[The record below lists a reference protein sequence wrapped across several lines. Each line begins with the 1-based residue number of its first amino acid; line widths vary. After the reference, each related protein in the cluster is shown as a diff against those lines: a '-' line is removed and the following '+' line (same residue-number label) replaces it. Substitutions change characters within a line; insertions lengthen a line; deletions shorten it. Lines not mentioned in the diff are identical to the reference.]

1 MRRSQMTRSPKISV
15 IIPTHNRKLL
25 LKRMLGSLEKQTIES
40 PFEVIVVDDGSADGT
55 RALVTRASKSA
66 KYPLDYLYQEKSGP
80 ASARN
85 LGLKRAKGEII
96 AFTDDDCIPGPQWL
110 KEIAVAFRD
119 PQVWA
124 VSGTVWSEIP
134 PGPFVHSLISYSL
147 TVSATDHF
155 MTSNFSV
162 RREIVKKIGLFDT
175 RFKDPWF
182 EDYDFAYRIRAGGGK
197 IATVPEA
204 RIHHPVQYQ
213 SFLQYLSKARFSQYS
228 PLMQRKYPGKGF
240 GREIR
245 ARLMQMVKILL
256 VMAIVAIIPI
266 PATTPVIRLG
276 LLWVFAAI
284 LAARGLR
291 PVIQSLGEHGFTVR
305 RRDKAAYLLF
315 SWLEGLLQGIYTV
328 IGIWRFTLDRGKAL

>member
-1 MRRSQMTRSPKISV
+1 MRNEHNISV

-25 LKRMLGSLEKQTIES
+25 LKRTLESLAKQTIES
-40 PFEVIVVDDGSADGT
+40 SFEVIVVDDGSSDGT
-55 RALVTRASKSA
+55 SELVTRVSKSVN
-66 KYPLDYLYQEKSGP
+66 YPLAYLHQEKSGP

-85 LGLKRAKGEII
+85 LGLNHAKGEII
-96 AFTDDDCIPGPQWL
+96 AFTDDDCIPEPQWL

-119 PQVWA
+119 PEVWA

-134 PGPFVHSLISYSL
+134 PGPFVHSLISHSF

-162 RREIVKKIGLFDT
+162 RREIAKKIGLFDT

-182 EDYDFAYRIRAGGGK
+182 EDYDFAYRIRARGGK

-213 SFLQYLSKARFSQYS
+213 PFPQYLRKVRFSQYS

-240 GREIR
+240 GREIKV
-245 ARLMQMVKILL
+245 RLIRMIKILIAI
-256 VMAIVAIIPI
+256 AIVAAIPI

-276 LLWVFAAI
+276 FLWLFAAI
-284 LAARGLR
+284 VAGRRLR
-291 PVIQSLGEHGFTVR
+291 PIIQSLGEHSFTVR
-305 RRDKAAYLLF
+305 GRDKVAYLLF
-315 SWLEGLLQGIYTV
+315 SWLEAPLQGIYTV
-328 IGIWRFTLDRGKAL
+328 IGIWRFTLDSVKAL